1 MSSIIDPKKYKVG
14 QRQDWNS
21 VANGWQKWW
30 KTTETAGGNISRRL
44 IELAEIKQ
52 GSRVLDIATGIGEPS
67 ITTAHQVGKSGHVV
81 AIDISPQMLSIAKQ
95 RAISLGLQDV
105 IEFKEGDTETIDLQT
120 STFDAA
126 LCRFGLMFLP
136 NLGAGLSNI
145 YKSLREGG
153 IFATAVLASPDK
165 VPFISLALN
174 TALKETNSPPPSINT
189 PGPFSLSDE
198 NLLNDSFIKSG
209 FEDITIERLDMI
221 FDFDSAEE
229 YTNFVCE
236 TVAPIQT
243 ILSNHSHD
251 KRRGILRAITDE
263 AANRYANKD
272 SGSVSLSNEAICIAG
287 RK

>member
-1 MSSIIDPKKYKVG
+1 MSNIDPSQFKQG
-14 QRQDWNS
+14 QRESWDS
-21 VANGWQKWW
+21 VAAEWQKWW
-30 KTTETAGGNISRRL
+30 KTTETAAEKVSRRL

-52 GSRVLDIATGIGEPS
+52 NSKVLDIATGIGEPA
-67 ITTAHQVGKSGHVV
+67 ITAAKKVGNGGHVM
-81 AIDISPQMLSIAKQ
+81 ATDISPQMLSIAKQ

-105 IEFKEGDTETIDLQT
+105 IEFKEGDTETISLLD
-120 STFDAA
+120 SSFDAA

-209 FEDITIERLDMI
+209 FENITIERLDMI

-263 AANRYANKD
+263 AANRYAKD

>member
-1 MSSIIDPKKYKVG
+1 
-14 QRQDWNS
+14 
-21 VANGWQKWW
+21 
-30 KTTETAGGNISRRL
+30 
-44 IELAEIKQ
+44 
-52 GSRVLDIATGIGEPS
+52 
-67 ITTAHQVGKSGHVV
+67 
-81 AIDISPQMLSIAKQ
+81 
-95 RAISLGLQDV
+95 
-105 IEFKEGDTETIDLQT
+105 
-120 STFDAA
+120 
-126 LCRFGLMFLP
+126 MFLP
-136 NLGAGLSNI
+136 NLRAGLSNI

-209 FEDITIERLDMI
+209 FENITIERLDMI